1 MPRLPDR
8 TCHRSDRRR
17 PRLVQDGAIYTQL
30 EAPFTEERFTT
41 IVSPRTAAG
50 ISADGKLILV
60 SVPGGAKIQ
69 QMRELMLALGCV
81 DAINLDG
88 GASCGMYYDGKYIAT
103 PGRELTT
110 TLQIHVNP

>member
-1 MPRLPDR
+1 M
-8 TCHRSDRRR
+8 
-17 PRLVQDGAIYTQL
+17 QDGAIYTQL

-41 IVSPRTAAG
+41 FSSARSAVG

-69 QMRELMLALGCV
+69 QMRELMLALGCT
-81 DAINLDG
+81 DAINVDG
-88 GASCGMYYDGKYIAT
+88 GASCGMYYNGQYIST

-110 TLQIHVNP
+110 TIQVFVDP

>member
-1 MPRLPDR
+1 MSPPR
-8 TCHRSDRRR
+8 S
-17 PRLVQDGAIYTQL
+17 
-30 EAPFTEERFTT
+30 
-41 IVSPRTAAG
+41 AAG

-103 PGRELTT
+103 PGREITT
-110 TLQIHVNP
+110 TLRVYVNP